1 MKWNEYKELSEKTL
15 SQEFFVTKKDELLL
29 HAVIGVLTEMEEL
42 MENNDEDEV
51 NLFEEVGDVTWYL
64 AIIGREYDI
73 TFPDTLTVPPP
84 LFDKTS
90 NSELVLQVV
99 RKSCLL
105 LDFMKKKLYYNK
117 PINDEMFKNIS
128 IDIMTVLN
136 TYVAKNNLNIEDI
149 YQNNIDK
156 LRARYG
162 EKFTSERAINRD
174 LDTERKILEGGHK
187 TN

>member
-29 HAVIGVLTEMEEL
+29 HAVMGVLTEMEEL

-73 TFPDTLTVPPP
+73 PFPTFMCHDYMIT
-84 LFDKTS
+84 
-90 NSELVLQVV
+90 NQEMVLQIV

-117 PINDEMFKNIS
+117 PIDDKMFKEIS
-128 IDIMTVLN
+128 IDIMEVLH
-136 TYVAKNNLNIEDI
+136 TYVSKNNLNIEDI

-187 TN
+187 SN